1 MKQDAAST
9 NAQSAY
15 IEIKRRIL
23 SAEYGPGNTVS
34 VQQVSSEL
42 EMSRT
47 PMRDALIRLEKEGLI
62 RLLPRQGFLVLPL
75 APQDMLEIYQI
86 LAGLE
91 AAAIQILTDRDL
103 DKDEIRAIRENTEA
117 MEEALEADDLERWAE
132 ADARFH
138 RVIIELTRNS
148 RLIQMVDLFR
158 DQTARA
164 RFLTLRVRSKPVRST
179 LNHARLAEAI
189 IAKDRALALEIHMGQ
204 RLRSGRELVEILDRL
219 NIRQL

>member
-1 MKQDAAST
+1 MKPDAPST

-23 SAEYGPGNTVS
+23 AAEYGPGNAVS
-34 VQQVSSEL
+34 VQQVSNEL
-42 EMSRT
+42 QMSRT

-91 AAAIQILTDRDL
+91 AIAIQILIDRDL
-103 DKDEIRAIRENTEA
+103 TKDEVRRIRENTEA
-117 MEEALEADDLERWAE
+117 MEEALEAEDLERWAE

-138 RVIIELTRNS
+138 RILIELTGNT

-164 RFLTLRVRSKPVRST
+164 RVLTLRVRSKPIRST

-189 IAKDRALALEIHMGQ
+189 IAKDRALALDIHMGQ